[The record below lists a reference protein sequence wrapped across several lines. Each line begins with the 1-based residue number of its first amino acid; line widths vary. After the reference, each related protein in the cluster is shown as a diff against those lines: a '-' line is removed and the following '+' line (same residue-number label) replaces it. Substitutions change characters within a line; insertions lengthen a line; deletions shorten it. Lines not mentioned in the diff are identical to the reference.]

1 VGWRSHPRK
10 RAASARCLV
19 NDKSAPKGAHET
31 AAKRPGNRL
40 LRGQFITPSMAAYGV
55 EPVAC
60 DLDEAGLPSVAI
72 QERISALIIAT
83 AARTAVSFSPRGK
96 PRTKPKPRLLAR
108 CDECGKTF
116 QAARKDHGFAPAA
129 NASSAP
135 TGPVLRGPLRF
146 ADPARV
152 TVPASPKAA
161 SMPQQRRGS

>member
-1 VGWRSHPRK
+1 M
-10 RAASARCLV
+10 
-19 NDKSAPKGAHET
+19 NDESAPKGAHET

-116 QAARKDHGFAPAA
+116 QAARKDQRFCPGGKCKQRANRARITGAVTFRRSGEGDGTGQPESCEYAPAKTGVVEDR
-129 NASSAP
+129 NGTPAP
-135 TGPVLRGPLRF
+135 L
-146 ADPARV
+146 A
-152 TVPASPKAA
+152 VP
-161 SMPQQRRGS
+161 GD